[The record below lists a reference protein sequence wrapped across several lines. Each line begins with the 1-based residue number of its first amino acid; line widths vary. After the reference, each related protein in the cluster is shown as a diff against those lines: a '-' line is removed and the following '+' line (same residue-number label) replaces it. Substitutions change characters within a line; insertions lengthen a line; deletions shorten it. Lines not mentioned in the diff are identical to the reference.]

1 VQTPWGEISV
11 NDAHVHFL
19 SHDFFSMLA
28 KQKEELSVDAIGS
41 ALGWEMPPVD
51 ASVLASRWASELD
64 KHDVAQCAL
73 IASLPGDE
81 SSVAAAVEAHPDR
94 FWGYFMLNPC
104 ADDAIAR
111 AEKALDDGLR
121 GICLFPAMHRFSLH
135 DERVARVLDL
145 ARTRTGVVV
154 FVHCGVLTLGLRNK
168 LGLPS
173 PFDMRFSNP
182 IDLHAIA
189 LGYPGLQFVIPHF
202 GAGYFREALMV
213 SDLCPNVHLDTS
225 STNSWMKYQSPQLDL
240 KAVFSQAID
249 VVGTKRLIFGTDS
262 SYFPRGWNRSILD
275 AQIEALSAIGASSDD
290 ARAILG
296 GNLERLL
303 T

>member
-1 VQTPWGEISV
+1 MQTPWGEISV